1 MRQTSLLSYHDLQ
14 ESGEVSSRQK
24 MVLDALIRLGHP
36 ATDREI
42 SDFLF
47 RTDPNFV
54 RPRRNE
60 LYKKGMIRCVGKR
73 ACLVSNKTA
82 MIWEAKR

>member
-1 MRQTSLLSYHDLQ
+1 MRQTSISSFYDLQ
-14 ESGEVSSRQK
+14 ESGEVSGRQK

-42 SDFLF
+42 CDFLF

-60 LYKKGMIRCVGKR
+60 LYKKGLIKCVGQR
-73 ACLVSNKTA
+73 TCHVSKKTA
-82 MIWEAKR
+82 MIWEAKQ